1 MKLRVPQKEEDY
13 LTEIF
18 GSQNE
23 ICFTESVP
31 FFSNVE
37 PKTVSNMPANAISS

>member
-1 MKLRVPQKEEDY
+1 MVMKFRVPQKEEDY

-23 ICFTESVP
+23 ICFIE
-31 FFSNVE
+31 
-37 PKTVSNMPANAISS
+37 